1 MKVQV
6 NRNALREHGHL
17 PVFPTGD
24 SLKEW
29 LTRNMTHEIAAE
41 ITLALAAAAS
51 FWYLA
56 TRIYQGV
63 QSYAIYTY

>member
-1 MKVQV
+1 MQT
-6 NRNALREHGHL
+6 NRHALREHRHL
-17 PVFPTGD
+17 PAFPTGD

-29 LTRNMTHEIAAE
+29 LAKNMEKEIAAE
-41 ITLALAAAAS
+41 VGLALAAALS
-51 FWYLA
+51 LCYLA

>member
-1 MKVQV
+1 MHT
-6 NRNALREHGHL
+6 NRNALREHRHL
-17 PVFPTGD
+17 PAFPTGD

-29 LTRNMTHEIAAE
+29 LTRNIETEIAAE
-41 ITLALAAAAS
+41 VGLALAAALS
-51 FWYLA
+51 LYYFA